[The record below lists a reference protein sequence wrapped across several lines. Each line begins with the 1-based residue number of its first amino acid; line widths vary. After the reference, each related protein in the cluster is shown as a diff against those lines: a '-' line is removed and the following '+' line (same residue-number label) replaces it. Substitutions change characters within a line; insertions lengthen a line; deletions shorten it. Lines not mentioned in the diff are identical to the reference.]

1 MDLRMDPDGSSVA
14 TPSRLRRLLTLR
26 WIGFTLLVI
35 AAVAT
40 FLFLAWWQLRRYESW
55 SGDWQ
60 NLGYALQ
67 WPFFA
72 VFAVY
77 LWWRLLRD
85 GDPSAQPE
93 HVEGVAA
100 NERPLART
108 GAGAGAGAA
117 RAGSGTERR
126 RGAGSEAEPVALPP
140 LPPKRLT
147 ASAVAAPATNGA
159 ELDEADAA
167 ALAAYNR
174 YLTALSERDR
184 DST

>member
-93 HVEGVAA
+93 HGESAVAD
-100 NERPLART
+100 ERPLTRT
-108 GAGAGAGAA
+108 GSDGSAA
-117 RAGSGTERR
+117 RAWSGTGRR
-126 RGAGSEAEPVALPP
+126 RGAESEAEPVALPP

-147 ASAVAAPATNGA
+147 ATAVAAPATGGA
-159 ELDEADAA
+159 ELDEVDAA

>member
-40 FLFLAWWQLRRYESW
+40 FLLLAWWQLRRYESW

-93 HVEGVAA
+93 RAEGAA
-100 NERPLART
+100 AQDRDLEPT
-108 GAGAGAGAA
+108 GSDVGAA
-117 RAGSGTERR
+117 RAGSRMGRR
-126 RGAGSEAEPVALPP
+126 HDARSEAEPVMLPP

-147 ASAVAAPATNGA
+147 ASAVPAGGA

-174 YLTALSERDR
+174 YLAALSERDR
-184 DST
+184 GST